1 MRQQQQRL
9 ETILTALPSSD
20 ALWQSLRLQLLVELQ
35 RLARTWKKT
44 MVEMR
49 EFLLMHTV
57 GLTMMERC
65 WLEQT
70 RNLLA
75 MMPRIAQDE
84 EIWYDLSLYPPRII
98 PRPEV
103 LQRPSTSTS
112 STDLLS
118 PTSTIPSV

>member
-75 MMPRIAQDE
+75 VMPRVPWGKEVQ
-84 EIWYDLSLYPPRII
+84 YDLSSYLLRII
-98 PRPEV
+98 H
-103 LQRPSTSTS
+103 
-112 STDLLS
+112 
-118 PTSTIPSV
+118 